1 MNNGSSMHVL
11 ERFGELIDNESNVDV
26 LEYALGDD
34 VVEIRLHELEE
45 QVYVLIIISADGVK
59 ELDDVGMV
67 ELLEDLDFS
76 IGALRISG
84 MLKCIEYLL
93 KRENALGGL
102 LFHLP
107 HVAVCPR
114 AYLLQD
120 VEATQD
126 VALDEGSVV
135 LRHIK
140 LNYRDEM

>member
-1 MNNGSSMHVL
+1 MHVL
-11 ERFGELIDNESNVDV
+11 ERFGELIDNESNVYV

-76 IGALRISG
+76 IGALRIG
-84 MLKCIEYLL
+84 CMLKCIEYFL
-93 KRENALGGL
+93 KREDALRGL

-107 HVAVCPR
+107 DMAVCPR

-140 LNYRDEM
+140 LNYRD

>member
-1 MNNGSSMHVL
+1 M
-11 ERFGELIDNESNVDV
+11 
-26 LEYALGDD
+26 
-34 VVEIRLHELEE
+34 EIRLHELEE
-45 QVYVLIIISADGVK
+45 QVDVLIIISADGVK

-93 KRENALGGL
+93 KREDALCGL
-102 LFHLP
+102 FFHLP
-107 HVAVCPR
+107 HMAVRPR

-126 VALDEGSVV
+126 VTLDEGSVV